1 MANSRINDLIQH
13 VRGTLLGRDGAGFT
27 DAKLLEWFVSG
38 HDEAAFTA
46 IVRRHGPLVWGV
58 CRRLLRSH
66 HDAEDAFQATFLVL
80 ARKAA
85 SIASRALL
93 ANWLYGVAHRTA
105 LKAKSRAAR
114 RQARERQ
121 VAQMPEP
128 KAIDRDLWGGLELV
142 LDQELSRLPDKY
154 RNAIILCDLEGKT
167 RKQAARELG
176 VPEGTVASRLAT
188 ARDTLAKRLARH
200 GLALSGAALAAAL
213 PTKAAAGVPPAAL
226 SATIKAVTLGAAG
239 QGAGTVSA
247 NVALL
252 TEGVLKAMF
261 IGKLVRITVLLLV
274 LGMVASGGWLLQ
286 QQIAAETNSPGDLG
300 FGRQANAPRVP
311 AGKPLANEGDK
322 PKVEGPLQAEQQ
334 QDDLPPQDPN
344 TYRKPGT
351 KGVSKTEV
359 TTLLSEIAKLR
370 VQLDSALKDI
380 RSLKDELKEIRSA
393 KDSLGQGTA
402 PRDQGPLFQ
411 GKPVRFW
418 MDQFNDADPKLRAPA
433 VKALGHLAQKN
444 KELIPV
450 LVDALKDPYVLKPP
464 FDSVGRNASEA
475 LARFGPDAVPV
486 LLDVLKDKT
495 SSRAALRR
503 AAESVGMI
511 GPKAKAAAPL
521 LAQAL
526 KMDDWD
532 VRYYAFIALSQIG
545 PDSKP
550 ALPAMIEVL
559 GDLLKTHRRD
569 LKRGETNLWDPSVLG
584 KALSKID
591 PEIQEIVPG
600 GQLFGGAYTPGAGG
614 SLEDRLAAWQ
624 QAYESLKKRYQEQK

>member
-13 VRGTLLGRDGAGFT
+13 IRGTLLGRDGGGFT
-27 DAKLLEWFVSG
+27 DAKLLEWFVSA

-46 IVRRHGPLVWGV
+46 IVRRHGPLVRGV

-66 HDAEDAFQATFLVL
+66 QDAEDAFQATFLVL

-85 SIASRALL
+85 SITARGLL

-128 KAIDRDLWGGLELV
+128 KAVERDLWGGLELV

-213 PTKAAAGVPPAAL
+213 PSKAAAGVPPAAL
-226 SATIKAVTLGAAG
+226 SATIKAVTLVAAG
-239 QGAGTVSA
+239 QGASTVSA

-252 TEGVLKAMF
+252 TKGVLKAMF
-261 IGKLVRITVLLLV
+261 IGKLMRITAALLV
-274 LGMVASGGWLLQ
+274 LGTAASGSWLLQ
-286 QQIAAETNSPGDLG
+286 QQIAAETNSPGDLVLV
-300 FGRQANAPRVP
+300 RQAKAPRVP

-322 PKVEGPLQAEQQ
+322 PRVEGPLQAEQ

-344 TYRKPGT
+344 TYRKPGA

-359 TTLLSEIAKLR
+359 TTLLLEIAKLR
-370 VQLDSALKDI
+370 LQLDSALKDI
-380 RSLKDELKEIRSA
+380 RSLKDELQEVRSL
-393 KDSLGQGTA
+393 KNPLGQGPAA
-402 PRDQGPLFQ
+402 PQRAGPFVFQ

-433 VKALGHLAQKN
+433 VSALGHLAQKN

-450 LVDALKDPYVLKPP
+450 LVAALKERSGFKPP
-464 FDSVGRNASEA
+464 FDLVGQHASESP
-475 LARFGPDAVPV
+475 GPP
-486 LLDVLKDKT
+486 
-495 SSRAALRR
+495 RA
-503 AAESVGMI
+503 GC
-511 GPKAKAAAPL
+511 P
-521 LAQAL
+521 
-526 KMDDWD
+526 
-532 VRYYAFIALSQIG
+532 F
-545 PDSKP
+545 
-550 ALPAMIEVL
+550 
-559 GDLLKTHRRD
+559 
-569 LKRGETNLWDPSVLG
+569 RGFWMS
-584 KALSKID
+584 
-591 PEIQEIVPG
+591 
-600 GQLFGGAYTPGAGG
+600 
-614 SLEDRLAAWQ
+614 
-624 QAYESLKKRYQEQK
+624 